1 MIQLE
6 ISNCRNCPF
15 QFKDNDMGAIRHGC
29 SQADKKEDL
38 PTNIYGDCTPPDW
51 CPLKA
56 EGPITVMIAGS
67 VLDS

>member
-1 MIQLE
+1 M
-6 ISNCRNCPF
+6 R
-15 QFKDNDMGAIRHGC
+15 AIRHGC

-67 VLDS
+67 VIDS